1 MLKKRIDKF
10 HVIIFIKI
18 LIIGFLIYQQFF
30 IISLRDEMNSSMNEI
45 RDRVST
51 VDTRITEVNKERIDS
66 DTKILDVIADLEK
79 TSASQ
84 IEDLNLQLK
93 DVKIKSKDFSAII
106 DDILPSV
113 VGIVAGQSL
122 GSGALLTQ
130 DGFIIT
136 NYHVV
141 SSGTSNI
148 QVFMSDSSVYSA
160 QLIGYNSPMDV
171 AVLKIN
177 GNNFNFLQFTDSKNV
192 NIGEKVIAVGNPY
205 GLSFSVTEGIVSAV
219 NREGPNGLSVYTQTD
234 VPINPGN
241 SGGPLINLNQEI
253 VGINNFKVGEA
264 EGLGFA
270 LQADAAKQV
279 AFAIIDEYKSSLT

>member
-30 IISLRDEMNSSMNEI
+30 IISLRNEMNSGMNEI

-84 IEDLNLQLK
+84 IEDLNMQLK

-113 VGIVAGQSL
+113 AGIVAGQSL

-136 NYHVV
+136 NYHVID
-141 SSGTSNI
+141 SGKNV
-148 QVFMSDSSVYSA
+148 QVFTSENDRS
-160 QLIGYNSPMDV
+160 
-171 AVLKIN
+171 
-177 GNNFNFLQFTDSKNV
+177 
-192 NIGEKVIAVGNPY
+192 E
-205 GLSFSVTEGIVSAV
+205 
-219 NREGPNGLSVYTQTD
+219 
-234 VPINPGN
+234 
-241 SGGPLINLNQEI
+241 
-253 VGINNFKVGEA
+253 
-264 EGLGFA
+264 
-270 LQADAAKQV
+270 
-279 AFAIIDEYKSSLT
+279 

>member
-30 IISLRDEMNSSMNEI
+30 IISLRNEMNSGMNEI

-51 VDTRITEVNKERIDS
+51 VDTRVTEVNKERIDS

-84 IEDLNLQLK
+84 IEDLNMQLK

>member
-30 IISLRDEMNSSMNEI
+30 IISLRNEMNSGMNEI

-51 VDTRITEVNKERIDS
+51 VDTRITEVNKES
-66 DTKILDVIADLEK
+66 
-79 TSASQ
+79 
-84 IEDLNLQLK
+84 
-93 DVKIKSKDFSAII
+93 I

-270 LQADAAKQV
+270 LQADTASQV
-279 AFAIIDEYKSSLT
+279 TFDIIDKYKQPA

>member
-1 MLKKRIDKF
+1 MTKKRIDKF

-30 IISLRDEMNSSMNEI
+30 IISLRNEINLGMNEL

-51 VDTRITEVNKERIDS
+51 VDTRVTEVNKERIDS
-66 DTKILDVIADLEK
+66 DNKLLGVIADLEK

-122 GSGALLTQ
+122 GSGAIVTE
-130 DGFIIT
+130 DGFVIT

-177 GNNFNFLQFTDSKNV
+177 GNNFNYLQFTDSKNV

-270 LQADAAKQV
+270 LQADTASQV
-279 AFAIIDEYKSSLT
+279 TFDIIDKYKQPA

>member
-1 MLKKRIDKF
+1 MAKKRIDKF

-30 IISLRDEMNSSMNEI
+30 IISLRNEINLDMNEI

-51 VDTRITEVNKERIDS
+51 VDTRVTEVNKERIDS
-66 DTKILDVIADLEK
+66 DNKLLGVIADLEK

-122 GSGALLTQ
+122 GSGAIVTE
-130 DGFIIT
+130 DGFVIT

-177 GNNFNFLQFTDSKNV
+177 GNNFNYLQFTDSKNV

-270 LQADAAKQV
+270 LQADTASQV
-279 AFAIIDEYKSSLT
+279 TFDIIDKYKQPA

>member
-30 IISLRDEMNSSMNEI
+30 IISLRNEMNSGMNEI

-279 AFAIIDEYKSSLT
+279 AFAIIDEYKSSLA

>member
-177 GNNFNFLQFTDSKNV
+177 GNNFNFIQFTDSKNV

>member
-1 MLKKRIDKF
+1 MAKKRIDKF

-30 IISLRDEMNSSMNEI
+30 IISLRNEINLDMNEI

-51 VDTRITEVNKERIDS
+51 VDTRVTEVNKERIDS
-66 DTKILDVIADLEK
+66 DNKLLGVIADLEK

-122 GSGALLTQ
+122 GSGAIVTE
-130 DGFIIT
+130 DGFVIT

-270 LQADAAKQV
+270 LQADTASQV
-279 AFAIIDEYKSSLT
+279 TFDIIDKYKQPA

>member
-1 MLKKRIDKF
+1 MAKKRIDKF

-30 IISLRDEMNSSMNEI
+30 IISLRNEINLDMNEI

-51 VDTRITEVNKERIDS
+51 VDTRVTEVNKERIDS
-66 DTKILDVIADLEK
+66 DNKLLGVIADLEK

-122 GSGALLTQ
+122 GSGAIVTE
-130 DGFIIT
+130 DGFVIT

-177 GNNFNFLQFTDSKNV
+177 GNNFNYLQFTDSKNV

-279 AFAIIDEYKSSLT
+279 AFAIIDEYKSSLA

>member
-1 MLKKRIDKF
+1 MAKKRIDKF

-30 IISLRDEMNSSMNEI
+30 IISLRNEINLDMNEI

-66 DTKILDVIADLEK
+66 DNKLLGVIADLEK

-122 GSGALLTQ
+122 GSGAIVTE
-130 DGFIIT
+130 DGFVIT

-177 GNNFNFLQFTDSKNV
+177 GNNFNYLQFTDSKNV

-270 LQADAAKQV
+270 LQADTASQV
-279 AFAIIDEYKSSLT
+279 TFDIIDKYKQPA

>member
-30 IISLRDEMNSSMNEI
+30 IISLRNEMNSGMNEI

-84 IEDLNLQLK
+84 IEDLNMQLK

>member
-1 MLKKRIDKF
+1 MTKKRIDKF

-30 IISLRDEMNSSMNEI
+30 IISLRNEINLDMNEI

-51 VDTRITEVNKERIDS
+51 VDTRVTEVNKERIDS
-66 DTKILDVIADLEK
+66 DNKLLGVIADLEK

-122 GSGALLTQ
+122 GSGAIVTE
-130 DGFIIT
+130 DGFVIT

-177 GNNFNFLQFTDSKNV
+177 GNNFNYLQFTDSKNV

-270 LQADAAKQV
+270 LQADTASQV
-279 AFAIIDEYKSSLT
+279 TFDIIDKYKQPA

>member
-1 MLKKRIDKF
+1 MAKKRIDKF

-30 IISLRDEMNSSMNEI
+30 IISLRNEINLDMNEI

-51 VDTRITEVNKERIDS
+51 VDTRVTEVNKERIDS
-66 DTKILDVIADLEK
+66 DNKLLGVIADLEK

-122 GSGALLTQ
+122 GSGAIVTE
-130 DGFIIT
+130 DGFVIT

-177 GNNFNFLQFTDSKNV
+177 GNNFNFLQFTDSSNV

-270 LQADAAKQV
+270 LQADTASQV
-279 AFAIIDEYKSSLT
+279 TFDIIDKYKQPA

>member
-1 MLKKRIDKF
+1 MAKKRIDKF

-30 IISLRDEMNSSMNEI
+30 IISLRNEINLDMNEI

-51 VDTRITEVNKERIDS
+51 VDTRVTEVNKERIDS
-66 DTKILDVIADLEK
+66 DNKLLGVIADLEK

-177 GNNFNFLQFTDSKNV
+177 GNNFNYLQFTDSKNV

-270 LQADAAKQV
+270 LQADTASQV
-279 AFAIIDEYKSSLT
+279 TFDIIDKYKQPA

>member
-1 MLKKRIDKF
+1 MTKKRIDKF

-30 IISLRDEMNSSMNEI
+30 IISLRNEINLDMNEI

-51 VDTRITEVNKERIDS
+51 VDTRVTEVNKERIDS
-66 DTKILDVIADLEK
+66 DNKLLGVIADLEK

-84 IEDLNLQLK
+84 IEALNLQLK

-122 GSGALLTQ
+122 GSGAIVTE
-130 DGFIIT
+130 DGFVIT

-177 GNNFNFLQFTDSKNV
+177 GNNFNYLQFTDSKNV

-270 LQADAAKQV
+270 LQADTASQV
-279 AFAIIDEYKSSLT
+279 TFDIIDKYKQPA

>member
-30 IISLRDEMNSSMNEI
+30 IISLRNEMNSGMNEI

-84 IEDLNLQLK
+84 IEDLNMQLK

-279 AFAIIDEYKSSLT
+279 AFAIIDEYKSSLA

>member
-30 IISLRDEMNSSMNEI
+30 IISLRNEMNSGMNEI

-84 IEDLNLQLK
+84 IEDLNMQLK

-270 LQADAAKQV
+270 LQADTASQV
-279 AFAIIDEYKSSLT
+279 TFDIIDKYKQPA

>member
-1 MLKKRIDKF
+1 MAKKRIDKF

-30 IISLRDEMNSSMNEI
+30 IISLRNEINLDMNEI

-66 DTKILDVIADLEK
+66 DNKLLGVIADLEK

-122 GSGALLTQ
+122 GSGAIVTE
-130 DGFIIT
+130 DGFVIT

-160 QLIGYNSPMDV
+160 QIIGYNSPMDV

-177 GNNFNFLQFTDSKNV
+177 GNNFNYLQFTDSKNV

-270 LQADAAKQV
+270 LQADTASQV
-279 AFAIIDEYKSSLT
+279 TFDIIDKYKQPA

>member
-1 MLKKRIDKF
+1 MAKKRIDKF

-30 IISLRDEMNSSMNEI
+30 IISLRNEINLDMNEI

-84 IEDLNLQLK
+84 IEDLNMQLK

-122 GSGALLTQ
+122 GSGAIVTE
-130 DGFIIT
+130 DGFVIT

-177 GNNFNFLQFTDSKNV
+177 GNNFNYLQFTDSKNV

-270 LQADAAKQV
+270 LQADTASQV
-279 AFAIIDEYKSSLT
+279 TFDIIDKYKQPA

>member
-1 MLKKRIDKF
+1 MAKKRIDKF

-30 IISLRDEMNSSMNEI
+30 IISLRNEINLDMNEI

-51 VDTRITEVNKERIDS
+51 VDTRVTEVNKERIDS
-66 DTKILDVIADLEK
+66 DNKLLGVIADLEK

-122 GSGALLTQ
+122 GSGAIVTE
-130 DGFIIT
+130 DGFVIT

-160 QLIGYNSPMDV
+160 QIIGYNSPMDV

-177 GNNFNFLQFTDSKNV
+177 GNNFNYLQFTDSKNV

-270 LQADAAKQV
+270 LQADTASQV
-279 AFAIIDEYKSSLT
+279 TFDIIDKYKQPA

>member
-1 MLKKRIDKF
+1 MTKKRIDKF

-30 IISLRDEMNSSMNEI
+30 IISLRNEINLDMNEI

-66 DTKILDVIADLEK
+66 DNKLLGVIADLEK

-122 GSGALLTQ
+122 GSGAIVTE
-130 DGFIIT
+130 DGFVIT

-160 QLIGYNSPMDV
+160 QIIGYNSPMDV

-177 GNNFNFLQFTDSKNV
+177 GNNFNYLQFTDSKNV

-270 LQADAAKQV
+270 LQADTASQV
-279 AFAIIDEYKSSLT
+279 TFDIIDKYKQPA

>member
-1 MLKKRIDKF
+1 MTKKRIDKF

-30 IISLRDEMNSSMNEI
+30 IISLRNEINLDMNEI

-51 VDTRITEVNKERIDS
+51 VDTRVTEVNKERIDS
-66 DTKILDVIADLEK
+66 DNKLLGVIADLEK

-122 GSGALLTQ
+122 GSGAIVTE
-130 DGFIIT
+130 DGFVIT

-160 QLIGYNSPMDV
+160 QIIGYNSPMDV

-177 GNNFNFLQFTDSKNV
+177 GNNFNYLQFTDSKNV

-270 LQADAAKQV
+270 LQADTASQV
-279 AFAIIDEYKSSLT
+279 TFDIIDKYKQPA

>member
-30 IISLRDEMNSSMNEI
+30 IISLRNEMNSGMNEI
-45 RDRVST
+45 IDRVST

-84 IEDLNLQLK
+84 IEDLNMQLK

-279 AFAIIDEYKSSLT
+279 AFAIIDEYKSSLA

>member
-1 MLKKRIDKF
+1 MAKKRIDKF

-30 IISLRDEMNSSMNEI
+30 IISLRNEINLDMNEI

-51 VDTRITEVNKERIDS
+51 VDTRVTEVNKERIDS
-66 DTKILDVIADLEK
+66 DNKLLGVIADLEK

-122 GSGALLTQ
+122 GSGAIVTE
-130 DGFIIT
+130 DGFVIT

-160 QLIGYNSPMDV
+160 QIIGYNSPMDV

-177 GNNFNFLQFTDSKNV
+177 GNNFNYLQFTDSKNV

-279 AFAIIDEYKSSLT
+279 AFAIIDEYKSSLA